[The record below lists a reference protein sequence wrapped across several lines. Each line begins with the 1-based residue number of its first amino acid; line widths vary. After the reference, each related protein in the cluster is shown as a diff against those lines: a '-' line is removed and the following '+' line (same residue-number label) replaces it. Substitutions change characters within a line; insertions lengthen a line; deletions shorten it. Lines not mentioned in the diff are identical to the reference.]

1 MDTSQTHPGFLGSIL
16 RDVRLAW
23 RLLLDRRV
31 PLVLKL
37 IPPAT
42 LLYTLFPVDFVPD
55 LLPGLGQLDDLGI
68 LLLGLRLFILLA
80 PQAIVQQHLSEMEA
94 GTATWRVTNEQ
105 REHNGEIIID
115 PPYRIEK

>member
-1 MDTSQTHPGFLGSIL
+1 MDASQTNPGFLGGIL

-31 PLVLKL
+31 PLLLKL
-37 IPPAT
+37 IPPAAI
-42 LLYTLFPVDFVPD
+42 LYTLFPVDFVPD

-68 LLLGLRLFILLA
+68 LLVGLRLFILLA

-94 GTATWRVTNEQ
+94 GSGAWRVTNER
-105 REHNGEIIID
+105 RENGEIIID